1 MKRRQEMLEKLANS
15 DERQFKALT
24 GVSRKMF
31 AQLLVAFS
39 LCYEQAQQE
48 HDEKKKTKRQRKPG
62 GGRKGRLDTM
72 EKKLFF
78 MVRYLKSYPTY
89 DVMGFDFEMHRAN
102 VCRNVHQL
110 MPIVLKTLAHLKVLP
125 QREFAT
131 VEELQEA
138 WAEIS
143 DLFIDVTERPHYRPG
158 DYEKQKEYDSGKK
171 KHHTIQNTI
180 ISTAKRFILF
190 LGMTTF
196 GSMHDFTLFKQAFA
210 PDKPWFEAFKIWVD
224 LGYLGFDKNYQTLEL
239 HLPHKKPR
247 KSKANPNPSLTE
259 QEKEENREMSSF
271 RVVVENAIC
280 GLKRFNILVHE
291 FRNRTE
297 NFEDDVILACA
308 GLHNLSLD
316 LA

>member
-1 MKRRQEMLEKLANS
+1 MLEKLVNS

-31 AQLLVAFS
+31 SQLLVAFS
-39 LCYEQAQQE
+39 LCYEQKQQE
-48 HDEKKKTKRQRKPG
+48 EYDKKKNKRQRKPG
-62 GGRKGRLDTM
+62 GGRKGRLDTL

-78 MVRYLKSYPTY
+78 ILRYLKSYPTY
-89 DVMGFDFEMHRAN
+89 DVLGFDFEMNRSN

-110 MPIVLKTLAHLKVLP
+110 MPLLLKALAHVKVLP

-158 DYEKQKEYDSGKK
+158 DYEKQQNYYSGKK
-171 KHHTIQNTI
+171 KQHTLKNTI
-180 ISTAKRFILF
+180 ISTANRFILF
-190 LGMTTF
+190 LGMTVF
-196 GSMHDFTLFKQAFA
+196 GKIHDFALFKQEFA
-210 PDKPWFEAFKIWVD
+210 PDKSWFEAFKIWVD
-224 LGYLGFDKNYQTLEL
+224 LGYLGFDKNYQTLKL
-239 HLPHKKPR
+239 NLPHKKPR
-247 KSKANPNPSLTE
+247 ASKANPNPSLTE

-280 GLKRFNILVHE
+280 GLKRFNILVHA
-291 FRNRTE
+291 FRNRKE

-316 LA
+316 LV